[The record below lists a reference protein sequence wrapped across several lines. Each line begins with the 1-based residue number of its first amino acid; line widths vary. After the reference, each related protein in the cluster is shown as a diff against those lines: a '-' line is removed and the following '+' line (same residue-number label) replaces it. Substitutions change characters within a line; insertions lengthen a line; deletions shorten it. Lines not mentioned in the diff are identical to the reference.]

1 MAAGSNVNGDQVKM
15 KKMFFLAV
23 ALAAATA
30 VRSEEAPSLEDALKI
45 KPQPHYAAIAKRV
58 ASMLPAYHVTQRQL
72 TDLSPQA
79 WTNLVTMYDYNH
91 AVFLQSDIEQFEPMK
106 EKIGKSLM
114 AGDIS
119 FAYDLHKVFVRRLDE
134 CVSFVTNMLEKSE
147 LDFGVDETCMFDR
160 KDKPWPK
167 TVEERNDLWRRRIKN
182 EMLAQIVSRELDAE
196 EDAEAERTGKQKKNR
211 GKNKK
216 KPAAATPTNTVAV
229 ANSPTNAVTNAVA
242 KVEEPEKPEPT
253 PKENLLNKYRH
264 YLAYVLT
271 EMDDEKVMERYLLAV
286 AMAYDPHSA
295 YMAPISKEDF
305 DTEMNLQLMG
315 VGAVLSQSLDDGAL
329 EIKEI
334 MKGGPLARE
343 GSIKEGDKI
352 VGVGQDDGP
361 IEDIVWKPMRK
372 SIKKIRGK
380 KNTKVVLE
388 VTDKNGASRRKVPI
402 IRDVIKLEDQAA
414 TGRVERVTLDGV
426 TRTMGYVKLP
436 AFYGTMDKKPNQPG
450 YRSCSFDV
458 AKWIAKFNTQGTEG
472 MILDLRGNG
481 GGSLKE
487 AVLLAALFV
496 RPNPGPC
503 PVVQIRETRQLYVL
517 PTFPDQPTFAYRKPL
532 VVLIDRHSASA
543 SEIVACALQDT
554 GRAIVIGDTQ
564 SHGKGTVQTVLP
576 MGRSD
581 FGSMKITTARFYR
594 INGSSTQVKGVA
606 SDVCLPSFFD
616 DRTDIGEDKLPNA
629 LPWSRIEPAS
639 YDSIWNMPSLVPEL
653 KERSSARTADSPEW
667 IRRRQVVKLF
677 RDISERKEVTLLHDA
692 RKQVMKNDRAVLDE
706 ADEADADEAEMPT
719 RTHEVPTE
727 EEAAKARKR
736 DIVLTEA
743 MNVLADMVRI
753 TKGEEVPAAPIQPLN
768 RIPAWLRALQG
779 DNH

>member
-1 MAAGSNVNGDQVKM
+1 M
-15 KKMFFLAV
+15 KKMLFWAMALTVAAV
-23 ALAAATA
+23 VSA
-30 VRSEEAPSLEDALKI
+30 EETPPSLQDALNL
-45 KPQPHYAAIAKRV
+45 KPQPHYANIAKRV
-58 ASMLPAYHVTQRQL
+58 AAMLPAYHVTQQQL
-72 TDLSPQA
+72 VDLSPRA

-91 AVFLQSDIEQFEPMK
+91 AVFLQSDLDQFEAMK
-106 EKIGKSLM
+106 TKIGASLA
-114 AGDIS
+114 AGDVA
-119 FAYDLHKVFVRRLDE
+119 FAYDLHRVFVRRLDE
-134 CVSFVTNMLEKSE
+134 CVTFVTNLLEKTE
-147 LDFGVDETCMFDR
+147 LDFSVDETCVFNR
-160 KDKPWPK
+160 KDEPWPK

-182 EMLAQIVSRELDAE
+182 EMLAQIVGRELDAE

-211 GKNKK
+211 GKDKK
-216 KPAAATPTNTVAV
+216 I
-229 ANSPTNAVTNAVA
+229 A
-242 KVEEPEKPEPT
+242 KESEKTEPT

-264 YLAYVLT
+264 YQTYVLT
-271 EMDDEKVMERYLLAV
+271 EMDDEKVLERYLLAA

-305 DTEMNLQLMG
+305 DTEMNLSLMG
-315 VGAVLSQSLDDGAL
+315 VGAVLSLSLDDGAL

-352 VGVGQDDGP
+352 VGVGQGDEP

-388 VTDKNGASRRKVPI
+388 VTDKNGASRRRVPL

-487 AVLLAALFV
+487 AVLLSALFV

-503 PVVQIRETRQLYVL
+503 PVVQIRENRQLYVL

-554 GRAIVIGDTQ
+554 GRAIVVGDTQ
-564 SHGKGTVQTVLP
+564 SHGKGTVQTVMP

-639 YDSIWNMPSLVPEL
+639 YDAIWNMPSLVPEL
-653 KERSSARTADSPEW
+653 KARSAERTAKSSEW
-667 IRRRQVVKLF
+667 TRRRQVVKLF
-677 RDISERKEVTLLHDA
+677 RDISERRAVTLKHDA
-692 RKQVMKNDRAVLDE
+692 RKQVMKGDRAVLDE
-706 ADEADADEAEMPT
+706 ADEADADEAEAPT
-719 RTHEVPTE
+719 LTHEVPTE

-743 MNVLADMVRI
+743 MNILADLARI

-768 RIPAWLRALQG
+768 KVPAWLRALQG